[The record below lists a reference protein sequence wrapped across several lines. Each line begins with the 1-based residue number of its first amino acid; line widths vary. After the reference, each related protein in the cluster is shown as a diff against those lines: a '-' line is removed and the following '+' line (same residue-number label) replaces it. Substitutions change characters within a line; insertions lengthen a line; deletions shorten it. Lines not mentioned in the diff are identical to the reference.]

1 MSAAERSDAPT
12 GCYRDTVSERDAVR
26 WQSGGWRHNLIV
38 LSAWPLVTALLRKE
52 PNALGISFCAVGE
65 GDSAWD
71 ASPPQ
76 PDVATT
82 HLHREIA
89 RVSVGLTDMT
99 YVDAAGRPARTWT
112 HRLELTVVIPAT
124 QNARR
129 IREFGLVGG
138 DATATSNTGRL
149 INYAVHP
156 VIELRA
162 NQKLTRTIRLNFR
175 PGGTTTNDQAAGV
188 PLHWLGDQPV
198 TLIDGVGDAL
208 ATSLKDTTT
217 VRELATL
224 QLDQLPKGVSRAR
237 AVELRAKAQLAMQ
250 TASQLV
256 RISSLSSA
264 TLDDILAATPDLTI
278 DADLLERLQSQVG
291 VLQVAL
297 DARWL
302 RRRTMAEFLAS
313 RAP

>member
-1 MSAAERSDAPT
+1 MIE
-12 GCYRDTVSERDAVR
+12 GCYWDIVFERDAVR
-26 WQSGGWRHNLIV
+26 WQSGHWRHNLIV
-38 LSAWPLVTALLRKE
+38 ASAWPLVTALLRKE

-65 GDSAWD
+65 GELAWD

-76 PDVATT
+76 PSVETT
-82 HLHREIA
+82 RLHHEIA
-89 RVSVGLTDMT
+89 RVPLAVADMR
-99 YVDAAGRPARTWT
+99 YIDGAGRPARMWT

-124 QNARR
+124 QNVRR
-129 IREFGLVGG
+129 VREFGLVGG
-138 DATATSNTGRL
+138 DATATANSGRL

-162 NQKLTRTIRLNFR
+162 NQKLTRAIRLNFR
-175 PGGTTTNDQAAGV
+175 PGGTVIGDQTAGV
-188 PLHWLGDQPV
+188 PMHWLGDQPV
-198 TLIDGVGDAL
+198 TLIDGVGDAV
-208 ATSLKDTTT
+208 ATSLKDSST

-224 QLDQLPKGVSRAR
+224 QLDELPKGVSRSR

-250 TASQLV
+250 TAAQLV

-264 TLDDILAATPDLTI
+264 TVDEVLTATPDLTI
-278 DADLLERLQSQVG
+278 DADLLERLQSQIG

-302 RRRTMAEFLAS
+302 KRRTMAELIAS
-313 RAP
+313 HAP